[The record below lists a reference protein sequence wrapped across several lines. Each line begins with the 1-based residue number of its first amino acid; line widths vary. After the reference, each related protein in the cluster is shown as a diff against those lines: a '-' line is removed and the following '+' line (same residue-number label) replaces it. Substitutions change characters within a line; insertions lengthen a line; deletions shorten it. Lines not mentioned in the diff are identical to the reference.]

1 MENYCD
7 FLVNAFCPVLKPL
20 SFTVAIVIIDIILFI
35 AEVSIGLYRPGE
47 LLQVDYPTL
56 DMFKANSPLPV
67 YRGEVYRLLTAI
79 GLHVHFLHL
88 ILNIL
93 ATFIIVTRV
102 EHTYKVPYTILFYLL
117 SGIMGNIF
125 SDVITTNPFNMA
137 AGASTAIYG
146 MLGVL
151 LGYMIINWDGLAFM
165 PAAFRCRTLLLLIL
179 MLVFSVFFV
188 DSQSQTIDY
197 YGHLGGLLGGLWLS
211 GIPPSI
217 IDTTKER
224 ILRGVAIS
232 LFVVQALICFLIFY
246 LGKPEL
252 QALR

>member
-7 FLVNAFCPVLKPL
+7 FLLNAFCPVLKPM
-20 SFTVAIVIIDIILFI
+20 SFTVIIIIIDVIIFI
-35 AEVSIGLYRPGE
+35 AEVSVGLDRSGE
-47 LLQVDYPTL
+47 LLQVNYETL
-56 DMFKANSPLPV
+56 DRFKANSPLPV
-67 YRGEVYRLLTAI
+67 FRGEVYRLITAI

-88 ILNIL
+88 ILNVL
-93 ATFIIVTRV
+93 ASFIIISRV
-102 EHTYKVPYTILFYLL
+102 EQTYRVPYTILFYFL

-125 SDVITTNPFNMA
+125 SDVVTTNPYNMA

-165 PAAFRCRTLLLLIL
+165 PASFRCRTLLLLVF
-179 MLVFSVFFV
+179 MLIFSVFFI
-188 DSQSQTIDY
+188 DGQNKTIDY

-217 IDTTKER
+217 IDTKKER
-224 ILRGVAIS
+224 ILRGIAIG
-232 LFVVQALICFLIFY
+232 LFIIQALICFLVFY
-246 LGKPEL
+246 LGKP
-252 QALR
+252 